1 MEQLEK
7 LMEKLNTDTLCS
19 VSIYDKV
26 QGVYVC
32 TNLSHLKIQQDYGCA
47 EDYFESIYSEGHTN
61 LTVQERRKNGN
72 SIKNIGSPF
81 DVAFG
86 NTNNKQDVET
96 KPEKQEKA
104 KKKKDTPLNVNE
116 IIDLKIASIRAV
128 ELQKQ
133 NDELKAKLKKSK
145 KKHKV
150 LEREKLNREF
160 TVQKS
165 DSFNNMLLGA
175 IKQAPTIMAGLGMNV
190 PNANPTSGLG
200 AVYDDGDTSDF
211 TDVKIEFLELIKTL
225 EDDTI
230 ELLNTIYKKVTIND
244 DDGAFSNELV
254 ELLQKHNM
262 IIV

>member
-7 LMEKLNTDTLCS
+7 LMNKLNTDALCS
-19 VSIYDKV
+19 VSIYDKA
-26 QGVYVC
+26 QGLYVC
-32 TNLSHLKIQQDYGCA
+32 TNLSHLKIQEDYGCA
-47 EDYFESIYSEGHTN
+47 EDYFENIYSEGHTN

-81 DVAFG
+81 DVTFG
-86 NTNNKQDVET
+86 NPDPKLELGT
-96 KPEKQEKA
+96 KSEKS
-104 KKKKDTPLNVNE
+104 KKKKDSSLNVNE

-128 ELQKQ
+128 ELQKE
-133 NDELKAKLKKSK
+133 NDELKAKLKRSK

-150 LEREKLNREF
+150 LEREKLTREF

-165 DSFNNMLLGA
+165 DSFNNMLLGVV
-175 IKQAPTIMAGLGMNV
+175 KQAPSIMAGLGMKV
-190 PNANPTSGLG
+190 PLPAPGLG
-200 AVYDDGDTSDF
+200 ASYEDGNVNDYTE
-211 TDVKIEFLELIKTL
+211 TKIEFLELVKTL

-230 ELLNTIYKKVTIND
+230 ELLSTIYKKVTINE

-254 ELLQKHNM
+254 KLLQKHNM